1 MEAQEEALAA
11 ACEES
16 TALRAEAAATAGA
29 LAAAREQTSRL
40 EADNAAAA
48 LINSELA
55 SRRDMLS
62 TELAAALAAAD
73 RLRAELEDR
82 KDTEQQ
88 IREFDAV
95 LRRAEDMKR
104 RYETRISRDRKSVV

>member
-40 EADNAAAA
+40 EA
-48 LINSELA
+48 I
-55 SRRDMLS
+55 
-62 TELAAALAAAD
+62 
-73 RLRAELEDR
+73 
-82 KDTEQQ
+82 
-88 IREFDAV
+88 
-95 LRRAEDMKR
+95 
-104 RYETRISRDRKSVV
+104 